1 MSKSSQLATAAILLV
16 SAFAAGALLYKHFG
30 PASAQPSRAETDEA
44 DPAPAAL
51 VAAAAPVPGALPD
64 FSLPDLNGQ
73 VHSIREWAG
82 RPLIINFWAT
92 WCAPCREEIPLL
104 QKFRREKAPKKLEV
118 VGIAVDFAADVKKFV
133 AQASIEYPIL
143 VGEEDGPEV
152 ASAFGVHDLMLPFS
166 VFVDGRGRILAL
178 RMGQLHEDQA
188 AVLVGALLD
197 LDSGAIDLA
206 AAKARVAAALR

>member
-1 MSKSSQLATAAILLV
+1 MSKSSQLGTAAVLLV

-30 PASAQPSRAETDEA
+30 SGSAQPPGAAAHEIEPV
-44 DPAPAAL
+44 PATL
-51 VAAAAPVPGALPD
+51 TAAAPVPGTLPD
-64 FSLPDLNGQ
+64 FSLPDLDGK

-82 RPLIINFWAT
+82 HPLIINFWAT

-104 QKFRREKAPKKLEV
+104 QKYRRENATNRLEI
-118 VGIAVDFAADVKKFV
+118 VGIAVDFAADVRQFA
-133 AQASIEYPIL
+133 AQTSIEYPIL
-143 VGEEDGPEV
+143 VGEDDGPAI

-178 RMGQLHEDQA
+178 RMGQLHEEQA
-188 AVLVGALLD
+188 AVVVNALLD
-197 LDSGAIDLA
+197 LDSGAIEIQ